1 MRGPMQASVVGD
13 EFVCVLTKG
22 QPILGAVGDEFV
34 YVLTKAARVS
44 GTKEAV
50 AAGDGFVC
58 V

>member
-1 MRGPMQASVVGD
+1 MQASVVGD